1 MKGKTIDYRG
11 ETKDVLPVN
20 HSSYNGNIIG
30 QIKELSAAVNE
41 VHCKKRVLQ

>member
-1 MKGKTIDYRG
+1 MKGKTMDYRG

-20 HSSYNGNIIG
+20 HSRYNGNIIG